1 MISSQELYV
10 PLHGYLSLGVC
21 LVGTAFNMV
30 NLMVLTSKNMRSN
43 PINLILTGIAVADCL
58 VMMEYIPFTI
68 NMYLMNTQGKDK
80 EERVS
85 NIVLKN

>member
-1 MISSQELYV
+1 MYV

-58 VMMEYIPFTI
+58 VMMEYIPFTV
-68 NMYLMNTQGKDK
+68 NMYLINMQGKDK
-80 EERVS
+80 EERVC
-85 NIVLKN
+85 NTVLKKLNQMF